1 MRQVVVVV
9 LLGIIKW
16 MALFVQKATSQPSAQ
31 SESACSEAFS
41 FSNLFECEP
50 CFQTLVRLSLSL
62 SVSLSRFRSL
72 PLSIL
77 SLNFLGREMR
87 CLVSEIQIQRS
98 ESDAGRERET
108 GRAARTTTITSALAS
123 AGR

>member
-50 CFQTLVRLSLSL
+50 CFQTLVRLSL